1 MRIAAVII
9 LLAAG
14 SAAADAQVP
23 RRIWKVETS
32 APVAQRL
39 DLVHGETIDLQC
51 TFLSYAS
58 PLDIL
63 GASVTLHARTNGM
76 AEGSS
81 FQAAGT
87 AGANGLATV
96 RLAVSEWLPATCTN
110 AEWTL
115 EVAQA
120 NAVRILR
127 SYGEARISGSSA
139 ASTNDPV
146 PAVWMDDIR
155 ADIAAA
161 VADRA
166 TTQHVAEA
174 VAEIPRDR
182 IITQDGSQWID
193 ATGGV
198 WRVSYGGG
206 GYWTISILGT
216 LYGSAT
222 NAYYEVRSAP
232 FDFWNYDQAF
242 WDGDAYFRWYPDGDP
257 GHGHVYVEVQGVEE
271 THDYNYPTNDL
282 ADGVFEFYTSATYT
296 HFVLAWSNDLSSA
309 TTQHVDGVAWQS
321 DLSPYA
327 TTQTLAAALA
337 PMATTQHV
345 AEAIA
350 AIPEPDLSDRP
361 TFAQT
366 TNIAQ
371 SVGGGGSSSIIK
383 PVVTSATNVVVTST
397 QSVYS
402 VAVTGAGTVGI
413 DWSGLAL
420 DGTGRAEITLRI
432 NVTEWGGTNVTFAPA
447 LMFDQTPEILV
458 TGVWEFAASTIDGVT
473 TRVSQTWPECCGWQP
488 VVITVAGVSSTV
500 GTWWQMP
507 NAATNYVYWQAV
519 NRAGLVRMKLEI
531 MSNYAVDV
539 DLYSSYAAAGNTTFS
554 ALDVFQSKTLS
565 FPPSSVGEYTVSIAV
580 PQQVYPKMGVKIWVA
595 PIGEAVRIS
604 NLKCRD
610 LNANERAA
618 YAAGW
623 RP

>member
-23 RRIWKVETS
+23 RRVWKVETS

-115 EVAQA
+115 EVAQT

-198 WRVSYGGG
+198 WRVYSADAGWRLTLPQQTEPVIVGMIDWDNEE
-206 GYWTISILGT
+206 GYVEYADMGFWGMSIT
-216 LYGSAT
+216 T
-222 NAYYEVRSAP
+222 
-232 FDFWNYDQAF
+232 
-242 WDGDAYFRWYPDGDP
+242 DGDLYDIS
-257 GHGHVYVEVQGVEE
+257 
-271 THDYNYPTNDL
+271 
-282 ADGVFEFYTSATYT
+282 YTSGDGNWRSTGVAPVSPIELQPYENGAVGTVTLWYRGP
-296 HFVLAWSNDLSSA
+296 VV
-309 TTQHVDGVAWQS
+309 TQRVDGVAWQS
-321 DLSPYA
+321 DVDGKATFDQVMDIHNYWDGTKLNTTNGVARSLSVTGGLHVYDGIYLNDVLFVPGEDGVALTIYTNASGAA
-327 TTQTLAAALA
+327 TSWWQ
-337 PMATTQHV
+337 V
-345 AEAIA
+345 ARGVTN
-350 AIPEPDLSDRP
+350 SG
-361 TFAQT
+361 TFASGA
-366 TNIAQ
+366 TNI
-371 SVGGGGSSSIIK
+371 
-383 PVVTSATNVVVTST
+383 T
-397 QSVYS
+397 
-402 VAVTGAGTVGI
+402 
-413 DWSGLAL
+413 
-420 DGTGRAEITLRI
+420 
-432 NVTEWGGTNVTFAPA
+432 
-447 LMFDQTPEILV
+447 
-458 TGVWEFAASTIDGVT
+458 DGVT
-473 TRVSQTWPECCGWQP
+473 SGTYSEATRTIDISNLLAGVSMELPDGIVTNGTDDVTLGRVRMNNDLVTAYYGRFLYSVEDGNLSSISRIVDQGNAVFFRGWRDDWTENIIRMILRGDGSVEIP
-488 VVITVAGVSSTV
+488 NGNLTVAG
-500 GTWWQMP
+500 
-507 NAATNYVYWQAV
+507 TNT
-519 NRAGLVRMKLEI
+519 
-531 MSNYAVDV
+531 
-539 DLYSSYAAAGNTTFS
+539 AAAISTTGTVSAASIILPHLGTNTTVSLIFTNN
-554 ALDVFQSKTLS
+554 TLQAW
-565 FPPSSVGEYTVSIAV
+565 EIA
-580 PQQVYPKMGVKIWVA
+580 P
-595 PIGEAVRIS
+595 
-604 NLKCRD
+604 
-610 LNANERAA
+610 
-618 YAAGW
+618 
-623 RP
+623 

>member
-76 AEGSS
+76 AAGSS

-115 EVAQA
+115 EVAQT

-232 FDFWNYDQAF
+232 FDFWAYDQAF

-271 THDYNYPTNDL
+271 THDYNSPTNDL

-296 HFVLAWSNDLSSA
+296 HFVLAWSNDLASVS
-309 TTQHVDGVAWQS
+309 TQRVDGLAWQS
-321 DLSPYA
+321 DLPLYA

-350 AIPEPDLSDRP
+350 AIPVPDLSSRV
-361 TFAQT
+361 AV
-366 TNIAQ
+366 Q
-371 SVGGGGSSSIIK
+371 SGH
-383 PVVTSATNVVVTST
+383 ATNL
-397 QSVYS
+397 
-402 VAVTGAGTVGI
+402 AV
-413 DWSGLAL
+413 SGWLAL
-420 DGTGRAEITLRI
+420 PQSQP
-432 NVTEWGGTNVTFAPA
+432 TN
-447 LMFDQTPEILV
+447 LIMRLV
-458 TGVWEFAASTIDGVT
+458 ASNDVIMAIGVI
-473 TRVSQTWPECCGWQP
+473 Q
-488 VVITVAGVSSTV
+488 
-500 GTWWQMP
+500 
-507 NAATNYVYWQAV
+507 
-519 NRAGLVRMKLEI
+519 
-531 MSNYAVDV
+531 
-539 DLYSSYAAAGNTTFS
+539 
-554 ALDVFQSKTLS
+554 
-565 FPPSSVGEYTVSIAV
+565 
-580 PQQVYPKMGVKIWVA
+580 
-595 PIGEAVRIS
+595 
-604 NLKCRD
+604 
-610 LNANERAA
+610 
-618 YAAGW
+618 
-623 RP
+623 